1 MQKTNLIIIGISLIA
16 FLFSACVKDPVIQ
29 NDEEVITTL
38 KYMLTPTSGGSAVM
52 FTFQD
57 LDGDGGN
64 DPVITNGILSA
75 NTSYTGAIVLLNET
89 ENPADSIS
97 NEVAEED
104 ADHQFFFESTLTG
117 LDIQYNDTDDNG
129 NPVGLATTVT
139 TGAAGTGSLKITLRH
154 EPNKSGTGVSTG
166 DITNAGGETDIEV
179 NFTVDVQ

>member
-1 MQKTNLIIIGISLIA
+1 MLKTKIIIVGITLLTI
-16 FLFSACVKDPVIQ
+16 LFSACEKTPVVP
-29 NDEEVITTL
+29 NPEEVITTL
-38 KYMLTPTSGGSAVM
+38 QYILNPNGGGTPVVFS
-52 FTFQD
+52 FQD

-75 NTSYTGAIVLLNET
+75 NTNYTATLILLNET

-104 ADHQFFFESTLTG
+104 AEHQFFFESTLNS
-117 LDIQYNDTDDNG
+117 LNIQYNDTDGNG
-129 NPVGLATTVT
+129 QPVGLSTTVT
-139 TGAAGTGSLKITLRH
+139 TGAAGTGTLKITLKH
-154 EPNKSGTGVSTG
+154 EPDKSATGVSNG